1 MEEIIQKLTL
11 KKETISV
18 MESCTGGALAN
29 ALTNVPG
36 SSEVFKF
43 GAVTYSN
50 EFKIKMGV
58 KSSLI
63 DKYTVYSLEIARDM
77 AKVISEF
84 TSSDYG
90 IGVTGKLN
98 KPDVYNMTGN
108 DNLVFVSIYERK
120 NNKYDDLKI
129 LVSSENREINK
140 NEVLN
145 QIKTKLLEI
154 LNAK

>member
-63 DKYTVYSLEIARDM
+63 DKYTVYSLEVARDM

>member
-11 KKETISV
+11 KKEIISV

-145 QIKTKLLEI
+145 QIQTKLLEI

>member
-63 DKYTVYSLEIARDM
+63 DKYTVYSLEVARDM

-108 DNLVFVSIYERK
+108 DSLVFVSIYERK

-145 QIKTKLLEI
+145 QIQTKLLEI

>member
-18 MESCTGGALAN
+18 MESCTGGALVN

-129 LVSSENREINK
+129 LVSSENRKINK

-145 QIKTKLLEI
+145 QIQTKLLEI

>member
-63 DKYTVYSLEIARDM
+63 DKYTVYSLEVARGM

-108 DNLVFVSIYERK
+108 DSLVFVSIYERK

-145 QIKTKLLEI
+145 QIQTKLLEI

>member
-63 DKYTVYSLEIARDM
+63 DKYTVYSLEVARDM

-129 LVSSENREINK
+129 LVNSENREINK

-145 QIKTKLLEI
+145 QIQTKLLEI

>member
-63 DKYTVYSLEIARDM
+63 DKYTVYSLEVARDM

-145 QIKTKLLEI
+145 QIQTKLLEI

>member
-36 SSEVFKF
+36 SSEAFKF

-63 DKYTVYSLEIARDM
+63 DKYTVYSLEVARDM

-108 DNLVFVSIYERK
+108 DSLVFVSIYERK

-145 QIKTKLLEI
+145 QIQTKLLEI

>member
-11 KKETISV
+11 KKEIISV

-120 NNKYDDLKI
+120 NNKYDELKI
-129 LVSSENREINK
+129 LVSSENTEINK

>member
-43 GAVTYSN
+43 VAVTYSN

-63 DKYTVYSLEIARDM
+63 DKYTVYSLEVARDM

>member
-145 QIKTKLLEI
+145 QIQTKLLEI

>member
-63 DKYTVYSLEIARDM
+63 DKYTVYSLEVARDM

-129 LVSSENREINK
+129 LVKSENREINK

-145 QIKTKLLEI
+145 QLQTKLLEI

>member
-1 MEEIIQKLTL
+1 
-11 KKETISV
+11 
-18 MESCTGGALAN
+18 
-29 ALTNVPG
+29 
-36 SSEVFKF
+36 
-43 GAVTYSN
+43 
-50 EFKIKMGV
+50 MGV

-63 DKYTVYSLEIARDM
+63 DKYTVYSLEVARDM

-145 QIKTKLLEI
+145 QIQTKLLEI